1 MVANNLFGL
10 MAIILVVIQIA
21 LFSTGLS
28 SMHEFICF
36 RVPTP
41 LRAVGL
47 GLILMVVLVLYVQS
61 TKGSGQGNTVGL
73 IFTMGVLMPTLIVL
87 GCFMKRTINGGQEAG
102 ELAVGEDSGTD
113 GAGRQDDYG
122 INLSPFDSQKLAIV
136 AENPMVSP
144 GWSLGWLLDTTTK

>member
-36 RVPTP
+36 RVPNP

-87 GCFMKRTINGGQEAG
+87 GCFMKRTMNGGQ
-102 ELAVGEDSGTD
+102 V
-113 GAGRQDDYG
+113 
-122 INLSPFDSQKLAIV
+122 
-136 AENPMVSP
+136 
-144 GWSLGWLLDTTTK
+144 